1 MKQRYNLSLF
11 FIITLVSVIVPT
23 FSIKAQLNQTVF
35 VQILLEN
42 DKNKP
47 WENLYFGVAP
57 DATDGMDSVY
67 NEYEIPDIPLPA
79 GIFYAVM
86 LTYSPTENKD
96 IWSYRSIVGP
106 SKDKD
111 SLKFMR
117 EFRFKVF
124 YGNGT
129 YVRMSWQKL
138 PKYLDSAIISDPYGA
153 WFKVNMA
160 DKDSATN
167 SEILVDQ
174 FNIYAYYNIDPNSVQ
189 VVQAKSS
196 IIYPNPAK
204 DELNLV
210 ISSIN
215 SGQLIVK
222 IYDQTGALVDEVI
235 NKSIK
240 NEERITLN
248 TSNYRSGL
256 YIVQIQLNGNLEMRK
271 FIITK

>member
-189 VVQAKSS
+189 VVQVKNSR
-196 IIYPNPAK
+196 IYPNPAK
-204 DELNLV
+204 DFLIINSDDDIKSIEICNILDFKLLLHINYDNSPLNISNLENGTYFLKLINSEGKISVKKLV
-210 ISSIN
+210 I
-215 SGQLIVK
+215 L
-222 IYDQTGALVDEVI
+222 
-235 NKSIK
+235 
-240 NEERITLN
+240 R
-248 TSNYRSGL
+248 
-256 YIVQIQLNGNLEMRK
+256 
-271 FIITK
+271 